1 MKSLFTGKY
10 GWLISMLAGA
20 AVIYIVLY
28 YMGKIEGTPPNVTK
42 YGSSTAT
49 GTGLGTDTTTTGN
62 NAQ

>member
-42 YGSSTAT
+42 YGSSTGT
-49 GTGLGTDTTTTGN
+49 NTGLGTDSASTN
-62 NAQ
+62 NTAQ